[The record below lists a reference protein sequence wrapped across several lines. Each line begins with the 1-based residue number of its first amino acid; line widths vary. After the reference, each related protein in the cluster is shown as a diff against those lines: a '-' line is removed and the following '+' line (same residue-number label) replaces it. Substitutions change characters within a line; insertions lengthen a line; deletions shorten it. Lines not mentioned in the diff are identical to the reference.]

1 MDPGRTAAGQLWT
14 GALEMSTASNSST
27 DATGTHPTRSPAA
40 IQNTVATLQ
49 DRFEQAPDVAVIL
62 GSGWAGAAAQ
72 LTHTQRVPYAKL
84 SAFAAPQVQ
93 GHGSELV
100 VGYAGTRRVAL
111 LCGRTHTYEH
121 GDCAAMAGA
130 IRSLQAWGVHTLVLT
145 NAAGSLRPAMP
156 PGSLMLIGD
165 HINAPQRSPLV
176 GTSGN
181 SRFVDMGTAYDPTLR
196 AHALRVAAERQL
208 PLVEGTYLWALG
220 PQFETPA
227 EIRMFAAWGADAVGM
242 STVPETIVAR
252 HCGLRVLGL
261 SLITNMAA
269 GLSTEVLSH
278 AATLAQAQASGAQA
292 AGYLCALLA
301 DLPSQP

>member
-1 MDPGRTAAGQLWT
+1 MNTAA
-14 GALEMSTASNSST
+14 NSPT
-27 DATGTHPTRSPAA
+27 DATGTHPTRTPAA
-40 IQNTVATLQ
+40 IQATVATLQ
-49 DRFEQAPDVAVIL
+49 AHFGSAPDVAVIL
-62 GSGWAGAAAQ
+62 GSGWAAMAAGLTDTQQ
-72 LTHTQRVPYAKL
+72 LPYADL
-84 SAFAAPQVQ
+84 PAFAAPQVQ
-93 GHGSELV
+93 GHRSELV
-100 VGYAGTRRVAL
+100 VGNAGKRRVAL

-130 IRSLQAWGVHTLVLT
+130 IRSVQAWGVKTLVLT

-156 PGSLMLIGD
+156 PGSLMLIAD

-176 GTSGN
+176 GESGN
-181 SRFVDMGTAYDPTLR
+181 SRFVDMGAAYDPTLR

-269 GLSTEVLSH
+269 GLSAEVLSH
-278 AATLAQAQASGAQA
+278 AATLNQAQASGAQA
-292 AGYLCALLA
+292 AGFLCALLA
-301 DLPSQP
+301 NLPSEA

>member
-1 MDPGRTAAGQLWT
+1 MNTVSTPYAAGI
-14 GALEMSTASNSST
+14 
-27 DATGTHPTRSPAA
+27 HPTRTPAA
-40 IQNTVATLQ
+40 IAATVATLQ
-49 DRFEQAPDVAVIL
+49 DRFEKAPDVAVVL
-62 GSGWAGAAAQ
+62 GSGWAGGAAQ
-72 LTHTQRVPYAKL
+72 LSHTQRLPYADL
-84 SAFAAPQVQ
+84 PAFAAPQVQ

-100 VGYAGTRRVAL
+100 IGFAGTRRVAL
-111 LCGRTHTYEH
+111 LCGRIHTYEH

-130 IRSLQAWGVHTLVLT
+130 IRSLQAWGVQTLVLT

-156 PGSLMLIGD
+156 PGSLMLIAD

-176 GTSGN
+176 GETGN
-181 SRFVDMGTAYDPTLR
+181 GRFVDMGAAYDPTLR

-208 PLVEGTYLWALG
+208 PLTEGTYLWALG

-269 GLSTEVLSH
+269 GLSAEVLSH
-278 AATLAQAQASGAQA
+278 AATLTQAQASGAAA
-292 AGYLCALLA
+292 AGFLTALIA
-301 DLPSQP
+301 SLPTS

>member
-1 MDPGRTAAGQLWT
+1 M
-14 GALEMSTASNSST
+14 
-27 DATGTHPTRSPAA
+27 
-40 IQNTVATLQ
+40 
-49 DRFEQAPDVAVIL
+49 
-62 GSGWAGAAAQ
+62 
-72 LTHTQRVPYAKL
+72 
-84 SAFAAPQVQ
+84 
-93 GHGSELV
+93 

-130 IRSLQAWGVHTLVLT
+130 IRSLQAWGVQTLVLT
-145 NAAGSLRPAMP
+145 NAAGSLRAAMP
-156 PGSLMLIGD
+156 PGSLMLISD

-181 SRFVDMGTAYDPTLR
+181 SRFVDMGAAYDPALR
-196 AHALRVAAERQL
+196 AHAMEVAAQQQI
-208 PLVEGTYLWALG
+208 PLTEGTYLWALG

-269 GLSTEVLSH
+269 GLSAEVLSH
-278 AATLAQAQASGAQA
+278 AATLSQAQASEAQA
-292 AGYLCALLA
+292 TGFLGALLA
-301 DLPSQP
+301 GLPVVFER